1 MSIALILTVSVATIL
16 VFFFGIFVGAKKA
29 SKEFSEKLDS
39 AWVELNWTSRD
50 YIKLIGKLNKM
61 K

>member
-1 MSIALILTVSVATIL
+1 MNATIIVFVALVTIL
-16 VFFFGIFVGAKKA
+16 VFFFGIFVGAKKT

-39 AWVELNWTSRD
+39 AWVELNWPSRD

>member
-1 MSIALILTVSVATIL
+1 MNATIIVFVALVTIL

-39 AWVELNWTSRD
+39 AWIELNWPSRD

>member
-1 MSIALILTVSVATIL
+1 MNATIIVIVAVVTIL

-39 AWVELNWTSRD
+39 AWLELNWPSRD

>member
-1 MSIALILTVSVATIL
+1 MNATIIVLVALVTIL

-39 AWVELNWTSRD
+39 AWVELNWPSRD
-50 YIKLIGKLNKM
+50 YIKLIGKFNKM

>member
-1 MSIALILTVSVATIL
+1 MNATIIVFVALVTIL

-39 AWVELNWTSRD
+39 SWIELNWPSRD